1 MVVSVDS
8 STTVA
13 IRRAPGEPECE
24 VCSVDGSTP
33 NCSPTEK
40 MLTRVENLSLE
51 FGCPKPE
58 NVYTVKIQKRIGKS
72 HCLDLLFTVNHR
84 TVALIK
90 C

>member
-13 IRRAPGEPECE
+13 ISHVPGEPECE

-33 NCSPTEK
+33 SCSPTEK
-40 MLTRVENLSLE
+40 TLTSSENLSLE

-58 NVYTVKIQKRIGKS
+58 NVYTVKIKKKIGK
-72 HCLDLLFTVNHR
+72 NH
-84 TVALIK
+84 I
-90 C
+90 